1 MAPRGI
7 WKSSGE
13 ETKWTKR
20 AEYQKL
26 VRRLVKSKSP
36 HLSLGVSDVFGP
48 CLPKSLGL
56 EGHSSWREGTADKEA
71 KRGSTNE
78 EGAWWTG
85 LILPQLW
92 VRQETGVNAHVCP
105 PS

>member
-1 MAPRGI
+1 MASRGI
-7 WKSSGE
+7 RKSSGE

-48 CLPKSLGL
+48 FLRFPEDAMISR
-56 EGHSSWREGTADKEA
+56 HFQNEA
-71 KRGSTNE
+71 KLTLLQWGVFLDIKNIPAPADSGE
-78 EGAWWTG
+78 E
-85 LILPQLW
+85 
-92 VRQETGVNAHVCP
+92 R
-105 PS
+105 